1 MTAYPVILS
10 PIPMP
15 RVWGGSKLKGWFS
28 VESDEPIGEYWV
40 LSAHPSATNVV
51 QNGPWAGL
59 TLSELTERFPQDYL
73 GTSPQGRFPLLI
85 KFLEAEQNLS
95 VQIHPDDEYARA
107 AEGDSGKTEAWYVLD
122 HAPDARVILGHAFE
136 DREQYFLAVAEGRVC
151 EFLRE
156 ERLEKD
162 SLRFVPAKTLHGL
175 LAGTVLIEVQQTSD
189 ITYRVY
195 DWERG
200 RELHVERAAD
210 VMTYGTA
217 PRTDADQE
225 RRVLLETSGVRVE
238 HLLTC
243 PCFSIEKVTLQTG
256 CLTLAN
262 GHRGNP
268 DVLIVAEGEG
278 ELYADS
284 LGQPLHL
291 ERGSTVLVPGSGEN
305 YQLRTAN
312 GLTLLRTYY

>member
-1 MTAYPVILS
+1 MTAYPVMLA

-15 RVWGGSKLKGWFS
+15 RVWGGSKLKDWFS
-28 VESDEPIGEYWV
+28 VNRDEPIGEYWV

-95 VQIHPDDEYARA
+95 IQIHPDDEYARA
-107 AEGDSGKTEAWYVLD
+107 AEGDCGKTEAWYVLD
-122 HAPDARVILGHAFE
+122 HAPDARVILGHTFE
-136 DREQYFLAVAEGRVC
+136 DRDQYLRAVAEGRVRD
-151 EFLRE
+151 FLRE

-162 SLRFVPAKTLHGL
+162 SLLFVPAKTLHAL

-200 RELHVERAAD
+200 RDLHVERAAD
-210 VMTYGTA
+210 VMTYGTE
-217 PRTDADQE
+217 PHKDADQE
-225 RRVLLETSGVRVE
+225 RRVLLETNEARLE
-238 HLLTC
+238 HLVTC
-243 PCFSIEKVTLQTG
+243 SCFSIEKVTLQTG
-256 CLTLAN
+256 GLTLAN
-262 GHRGNP
+262 GHPGNP

-278 ELYADS
+278 ELYTAS

-291 ERGSTVLVPGSGEN
+291 ERGSTVLVPGNGET